1 MSTYKSLSKPTR
13 NNWLLDTTLFISA
26 VIATLSG
33 IYFLYLPI
41 GGYQG
46 GRNPAYDM
54 IILFTRHTW
63 DDLHTWSGVAMILI
77 VAIHL
82 SLHWHWVVNMTRRM
96 LKEIFSRNRTLNS
109 RGRLNLGIN
118 ITIGLGFVV
127 TAVSGIF
134 FLFVP
139 GGRSAAD
146 PLFLFSRQTWDIL
159 HTWGGV
165 VLILAAVIHF
175 AIHWNWVV
183 KVTRGIFSSTQRSP
197 RQVQTDH
204 PTAPV
209 A

>member
-1 MSTYKSLSKPTR
+1 MSIMKSVSKSTR

-26 VIATLSG
+26 IFAMLSG
-33 IYFLYLPI
+33 IYFLYFPI

-46 GRNPAYDM
+46 GRNPAYDLVIM
-54 IILFTRHTW
+54 FTRHTW
-63 DDLHTWSGVAMILI
+63 DDLHTWSGVAMIMVVL
-77 VAIHL
+77 IHL

-96 LKEIFSRNRTLNS
+96 LKEIFTRSKTLNP
-109 RGRLNLGIN
+109 RGRFNLGIN
-118 ITIGLGFVV
+118 ITIGFSFLV
-127 TAVSGIF
+127 TALSGIY

-146 PLFLFSRQTWDIL
+146 SILLFSRQTWDIL

-175 AIHWNWVV
+175 AIHWNWVI
-183 KVTRGIFSSTQRSP
+183 KVTRGIFSRLHRSP
-197 RQVQTDH
+197 SRLTVDT
-204 PTAPV
+204 PSAPS